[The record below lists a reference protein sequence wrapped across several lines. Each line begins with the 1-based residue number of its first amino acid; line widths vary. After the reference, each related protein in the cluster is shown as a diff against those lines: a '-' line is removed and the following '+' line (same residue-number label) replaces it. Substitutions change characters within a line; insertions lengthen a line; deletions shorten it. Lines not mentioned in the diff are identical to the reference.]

1 LPVKPVDLN
10 LLLHFD
16 ALMRAANV
24 SRAAQL
30 IGISQPAMSAAL
42 SRLRQLFGDP
52 LLIRSGHAMTPTE
65 RALELHRLFVPMLA
79 LWQQATEERE
89 AFAPQRASR
98 AFTLLATDYIQ
109 FLLLPPL
116 SEAIAREASGI
127 RLNVLPTNPIK
138 TLQLL
143 ETNQVELAIGH
154 YDDPPGSLRTRPLFT
169 EDAVCVVRKGHPA
182 LQRPWTVETY
192 AALEHMKVTSST
204 AGTFATA
211 LAQSLQS
218 RDLDLKVPLTLSSY
232 LAAPYVAARTDLVAT
247 LPRSVAH
254 AIAPSL
260 PLVVLPLPLTV
271 REINIAVYW
280 HQRHHTDPAHRWLR
294 ERLGTIF
301 AHLAQPTIARP
312 AA

>member
-1 LPVKPVDLN
+1 MKPVDLN

-16 ALMRAANV
+16 ALMSAANV

-65 RALELHRLFVPMLA
+65 RALELHRLFAPLLA
-79 LWQQATEERE
+79 QWQQATEEQE
-89 AFAPQRASR
+89 GFAPQQALR

-109 FLLLPPL
+109 FLLLPSL
-116 SEAIAREASGI
+116 SEAIAREAPGI

-143 ETNQVELAIGH
+143 ESNQVELAIGH
-154 YDDPPGSLRTRPLFT
+154 YDDPAESLRTRPLFT
-169 EDAVCVVRKGHPA
+169 EDVVCLLRKGHPA
-182 LQRPWTVETY
+182 LRRPWTVETY
-192 AALEHMKVTSST
+192 AALEHMKVMSSA
-204 AGTFATA
+204 AGTFAAA
-211 LAQSLQS
+211 LAQGLRS

-232 LAAPYVAARTDLVAT
+232 LAAPYVAARSDLIAT
-247 LPRSVAH
+247 LPRSVAQ

-260 PLVVLPLPLTV
+260 PLVMLPLPLTV
-271 REINIAVYW
+271 REISIAVYW
-280 HQRHHTDPAHRWLR
+280 HQRHHADPAHRWLR

-301 AHLAQPTIARP
+301 AQLAPPKVARP

>member
-1 LPVKPVDLN
+1 VKSVDLN

-24 SRAAQL
+24 SRAADL

-65 RALELHRLFVPMLA
+65 RALELHRLFEPLLA
-79 LWQQATEERE
+79 QWQQATEERE
-89 AFAPQRASR
+89 AFAPKRASR
-98 AFTLLATDYIQ
+98 TFTLLATDYIQ

-116 SEAIAREASGI
+116 SDAIAREAPSI

-154 YDDPPGSLRTRPLFT
+154 YEDPPETLRTRPLFN
-169 EDAVCVVRKGHPA
+169 ENAVCVIRKGHPA
-182 LQRPWTVETY
+182 LQRPWTVDTY
-192 AALEHMKVTSST
+192 ASLEHMRVTSST
-204 AGTFATA
+204 AGTFAAA
-211 LAQSLQS
+211 LAHSLQS

-247 LPRSVAH
+247 LPRSVAQ

-260 PLVVLPLPLTV
+260 PLVMLPLPLTV
-271 REINIAVYW
+271 RDINIAVYW
-280 HQRHHTDPAHRWLR
+280 HQRHHADPAHRWLR
-294 ERLGTIF
+294 ERLGVVF
-301 AHLAQPTIARP
+301 AHLAQPKMARP

>member
-1 LPVKPVDLN
+1 MKSVDLN

-52 LLIRSGHAMTPTE
+52 LLIRSGHSMTPTE
-65 RALELHRLFVPMLA
+65 RALELHRLFLPLLA
-79 LWQQATEERE
+79 QWQQATEERE
-89 AFAPQRASR
+89 AFAPQRTSR

-109 FLLLPPL
+109 FLLLPAL
-116 SEAIAREASGI
+116 SEAIAREAPGL

-154 YDDPPGSLRTRPLFT
+154 YDDPSESLRTRPLFT
-169 EDAVCVVRKGHPA
+169 ENAVCVIRKGHPA
-182 LQRPWTVETY
+182 LRRPWTVETY

-204 AGTFATA
+204 AGTFAAA
-211 LAQSLQS
+211 LAHSLQS

-232 LAAPYVAARTDLVAT
+232 LAAPHVAARTDLVAT
-247 LPRSVAH
+247 LPRSVAQ

-260 PLVVLPLPLTV
+260 PLVMLPLPLTV
-271 REINIAVYW
+271 RDINIAVYW
-280 HQRHHTDPAHRWLR
+280 HQRHHADPAHRWLR

-301 AHLAQPTIARP
+301 AHFAQPMIAQP